1 MGWPYRPYNDAG
13 PGYSET
19 DRIPGGAE
27 QGAHMG
33 VLDRG
38 IPESPVPGAD
48 LNELAVAF
56 EAMRPR
62 LFGIAYRML
71 GSAAEAED
79 VVQDAWVRW
88 QTTDRSGI
96 RSAIAFLTTMTTRLS
111 LNVATSSRRRRESY
125 IGPWVPEPV
134 LTSTDPQ
141 LGAENAEALEIGLL
155 MLMERLTP
163 MERAVYLL
171 HEAFDYSY
179 RDIAEVIETTEANAR
194 QLSRR
199 ARLHL
204 TQRSD
209 TRVSV
214 EQKNRLLRT
223 FLAAA
228 QSGDVQSLQALL
240 TDDIT
245 VYSDG
250 GGIVSAARRP
260 IEGPDRVARFLF
272 GVLDKLTA
280 DIDIQFAPVNGADAI
295 LVRRAGEPYLVGM
308 IDVTDAGID
317 RIFVVMNP
325 EKLGAL
331 RDAAGT

>member
-1 MGWPYRPYNDAG
+1 MGSLDH
-13 PGYSET
+13 S
-19 DRIPGGAE
+19 IP
-27 QGAHMG
+27 
-33 VLDRG
+33 
-38 IPESPVPGAD
+38 SSSVPDAD
-48 LNELAVAF
+48 LDELAAGF
-56 EAMRPR
+56 EGLRPR

-71 GSAAEAED
+71 GSAVEAED

-88 QTTDRSGI
+88 QTTDRSSILSPG
-96 RSAIAFLTTMTTRLS
+96 AFLTTMTTRLS
-111 LNVATSSRRRRESY
+111 LNVATSSRRRREVY

-134 LTSTDPQ
+134 RTSTDPQ
-141 LGAENAEALEIGLL
+141 LGAENTEALEIGLL

-171 HEAFDYSY
+171 HEAFDYPY

-204 TQRSD
+204 TQHSD
-209 TRVSV
+209 TQVTV
-214 EQKNRLLRT
+214 DQKNRLLRT

-228 QSGDVQSLQALL
+228 QSGDVQRLQALL

-260 IEGPDRVARFLF
+260 IEGRERVARFIF
-272 GVLDKLTA
+272 GAFNKVPE
-280 DIDIQFAPVNGADAI
+280 DIDIQFTQVNGAEAV
-295 LVRRAGEPYLVGM
+295 LARRAGEPYLVGM
-308 IDVTDAGID
+308 IDSTGAGID
-317 RIFVVMNP
+317 RIFFVMNP
-325 EKLGAL
+325 DKLGAF
-331 RDAAGT
+331 RDAAGPK

>member
-1 MGWPYRPYNDAG
+1 MGRLDH
-13 PGYSET
+13 S
-19 DRIPGGAE
+19 IP
-27 QGAHMG
+27 
-33 VLDRG
+33 
-38 IPESPVPGAD
+38 SSSVPDAD
-48 LNELAVAF
+48 LDELAAGF
-56 EAMRPR
+56 EGLRPR

-71 GSAAEAED
+71 GSAVEAED

-88 QTTDRSGI
+88 QTTDRSSILSPG
-96 RSAIAFLTTMTTRLS
+96 AFLTTMTTRLS
-111 LNVATSSRRRRESY
+111 LNVATSSRRRREIY

-134 LTSTDPQ
+134 RTSTDPQ

-171 HEAFDYSY
+171 HEAFDYPY

-204 TQRSD
+204 TQHSD
-209 TRVSV
+209 IQVPV

-228 QSGDVQSLQALL
+228 QSGDVQRLQALL

-260 IEGPDRVARFLF
+260 IEGRERVARFLF
-272 GVLDKLTA
+272 GAFNKFPE
-280 DIDIQFAPVNGADAI
+280 DIDIQFTTVNGAEAV

-308 IDVTDAGID
+308 IDGTNAGID
-317 RIFVVMNP
+317 RIFFVMNP
-325 EKLGAL
+325 DKLGAF
-331 RDAAGT
+331 RDAAGPK

>member
-1 MGWPYRPYNDAG
+1 MRLPYRPHDDTG
-13 PGYSET
+13 P
-19 DRIPGGAE
+19 D
-27 QGAHMG
+27 
-33 VLDRG
+33 
-38 IPESPVPGAD
+38 AD
-48 LNELAVAF
+48 LDELAVDF
-56 EAMRPR
+56 EGLRPR
-62 LFGIAYRML
+62 LFGVAYRML
-71 GSAAEAED
+71 GSAVEAED

-88 QTTDRSGI
+88 QTTDRSSILSPG
-96 RSAIAFLTTMTTRLS
+96 AFLTTMTTRLS
-111 LNVATSSRRRRESY
+111 LNVATSSRRRREVY

-134 LTSTDPQ
+134 RTSTDPQ

-171 HEAFDYSY
+171 HEAFDYPY
-179 RDIAEVIETTEANAR
+179 RDIAEIIETTEANAR

-204 TQRSD
+204 TQHSD
-209 TRVSV
+209 TQVTV
-214 EQKNRLLRT
+214 DQKNRLLRT

-228 QSGDVQSLQALL
+228 QSGDVQRLQALL

-260 IEGPDRVARFLF
+260 IEGRERVARFLF
-272 GVLDKLTA
+272 GAFNKFPE
-280 DIDIQFAPVNGADAI
+280 DIDIQFTTVNGAEAV

-308 IDVTDAGID
+308 IDGTNAGID
-317 RIFVVMNP
+317 RIFFVMIP
-325 EKLGAL
+325 DKLGAF
-331 RDAAGT
+331 RDAAGPK

>member
-1 MGWPYRPYNDAG
+1 MGRLDH
-13 PGYSET
+13 S
-19 DRIPGGAE
+19 IP
-27 QGAHMG
+27 
-33 VLDRG
+33 
-38 IPESPVPGAD
+38 SSSVPDAD
-48 LNELAVAF
+48 LDELAAGF
-56 EAMRPR
+56 EGLRPR

-71 GSAAEAED
+71 GSAVEAED

-88 QTTDRSGI
+88 QTTDRSSILSPG
-96 RSAIAFLTTMTTRLS
+96 AFLTTMTTRLS
-111 LNVATSSRRRRESY
+111 LNVATSSRRRREIY

-134 LTSTDPQ
+134 RTSTDPQ

-171 HEAFDYSY
+171 HEAFDYPY

-204 TQRSD
+204 TQHSD
-209 TRVSV
+209 TQVTV
-214 EQKNRLLRT
+214 DQKNRLLLT

-228 QSGDVQSLQALL
+228 QSGDVQRLQALL

-260 IEGPDRVARFLF
+260 IEGRERVARFLF
-272 GVLDKLTA
+272 GAFNKFPE
-280 DIDIQFAPVNGADAI
+280 DIDIQITPVNGAEAV

-308 IDVTDAGID
+308 IDGTNAGID
-317 RIFVVMNP
+317 RIFFVMNP
-325 EKLGAL
+325 DKLGAF
-331 RDAAGT
+331 RDAAGPQ

>member
-1 MGWPYRPYNDAG
+1 MGRLDH
-13 PGYSET
+13 S
-19 DRIPGGAE
+19 IP
-27 QGAHMG
+27 
-33 VLDRG
+33 
-38 IPESPVPGAD
+38 SSSVPDAD
-48 LNELAVAF
+48 LDELAAGF
-56 EAMRPR
+56 EGLRPR

-71 GSAAEAED
+71 GSAVEAED

-88 QTTDRSGI
+88 QTTDRSSILSPG
-96 RSAIAFLTTMTTRLS
+96 AFLTTMTTRLS
-111 LNVATSSRRRRESY
+111 LNVATSSRRRREIY

-134 LTSTDPQ
+134 RTSTDPQ

-171 HEAFDYSY
+171 HEAFDYPY

-194 QLSRR
+194 QFSRR

-204 TQRSD
+204 TQHSD
-209 TRVSV
+209 IQVPV

-228 QSGDVQSLQALL
+228 QSGDVQRLQALL

-260 IEGPDRVARFLF
+260 IEGRERVARFLF
-272 GVLDKLTA
+272 GAFNKFPE
-280 DIDIQFAPVNGADAI
+280 DIDIQFTTVNGAEAV

-308 IDVTDAGID
+308 IDGTNAGID
-317 RIFVVMNP
+317 RIFFVMNP
-325 EKLGAL
+325 DKLGAF
-331 RDAAGT
+331 RDAAGPK